1 MILLKN
7 MNKQKE
13 LWNKLAKDNS
23 KYYVASYKGKG
34 ITKED
39 FIESGREDYKNL
51 ILNDELIEK
60 NGIILEVGCGIG
72 RMTQFMRYDFNKV
85 IGIDISGKMIQQAK
99 ERLRGAEFIETDGET
114 IPLPSNSIDF
124 TFSYIVFQ
132 HFKTKEMLESNFKEV
147 YRVLR
152 KGGVF
157 KILVR
162 ADKVDIGTW
171 WGGVDCDENIAIDQG
186 FKLMKKEKVKSY
198 GLWLWLQ
205 K

>member
-1 MILLKN
+1 

-34 ITKED
+34 ITEEE
-39 FIESGREDYKNL
+39 FVESGREDYKNL

-85 IGIDISGKMIQQAK
+85 IGIDISGEMIQQAK

-147 YRVLR
+147 YRVL
-152 KGGVF
+152 KKDGIF
-157 KILVR
+157 KVLVR
-162 ADKVDIGTW
+162 SDKVDLSQW
-171 WGGVDCDENIAIDQG
+171 WGGIACDETIPISIG
-186 FKLMKKEKVKSY
+186 FKLLKKEKIKNY

>member
-1 MILLKN
+1 

-23 KYYVASYKGKG
+23 KYYVASFKGKG
-34 ITKED
+34 ITEEE
-39 FIESGREDYKNL
+39 FVESGREDYKNL

-147 YRVLR
+147 YRVL
-152 KGGVF
+152 KKDGIF
-157 KILVR
+157 KVLVR
-162 ADKVDIGTW
+162 SDKVDLSQW
-171 WGGVDCDENIAIDQG
+171 WGGIACDETIPISIG
-186 FKLMKKEKVKSY
+186 FKLLKKEKIKNY

>member
-1 MILLKN
+1 MD
-7 MNKQKE
+7 KQKQ
-13 LWNKLAKDNS
+13 LWERLAKTNS
-23 KYYVASYKGKG
+23 KYYIASYKGKG
-34 ITKED
+34 ITEEE
-39 FIESGREDYKNL
+39 FVESGREDYKNL

-147 YRVLR
+147 YRVL
-152 KGGVF
+152 KKDGIF
-157 KILVR
+157 KVLVR
-162 ADKVDIGTW
+162 SDKVDLSQW
-171 WGGVDCDENIAIDQG
+171 WGGIACDETIPISIG
-186 FKLMKKEKVKSY
+186 FKLLKKEKIKNY